1 MMEWILTR
9 KKTPELFYCYT
20 DRNEMSPE
28 QGPFDAFE
36 SDTVYATCIHNGD
49 RKNCLATYTGLKS
62 QITGEFFDYGWIG
75 IDTTG
80 EDYDSARDQFISWM
94 PLPEPW
100 RGDSICK

>member
-36 SDTVYATCIHNGD
+36 SDPVYATCIHNGD
-49 RKNCLATYTGLKS
+49 RKNCLG
-62 QITGEFFDYGWIG
+62 
-75 IDTTG
+75 
-80 EDYDSARDQFISWM
+80 
-94 PLPEPW
+94 
-100 RGDSICK
+100 